1 MDALELTD
9 SVEVD
14 KEALMDRYHLV
25 QVKQNILQARYK
37 VKCWLYF

>member
-25 QVKQNILQARYK
+25 QGKNKTFYK
-37 VKCWLYF
+37 PGTK